1 MIFHYFDTLEA
12 CMALESPIFAVN
24 KCLPIKTHKTHV
36 PYSLFFINYIY
47 NKTQKRKFLLKITLF

>member
-1 MIFHYFDTLEA
+1 VIFHYFDTLEA

-47 NKTQKRKFLLKITLF
+47 NKTQKRKFLL